1 MKMNKPGF
9 YERHLEHELD
19 KPVSEYTEEEIRL
32 LKEDYLKV
40 DSMTAS
46 CFLLRR
52 GIEFDD
58 EIEMSDKLFE
68 IMTEDEKWFLLRRK
82 HEEDQPVFELVED
95 DKEE

>member
-1 MKMNKPGF
+1 MMKNVEPGF

-19 KPVSEYTEEEIRL
+19 KPASQYTNEEIKL
-32 LKEDYLKV
+32 LKEDFLKV
-40 DSMTAS
+40 DSLTAS
-46 CFLLRR
+46 FFLMRR
-52 GIEFDD
+52 GIEFND

-95 DKEE
+95 DE